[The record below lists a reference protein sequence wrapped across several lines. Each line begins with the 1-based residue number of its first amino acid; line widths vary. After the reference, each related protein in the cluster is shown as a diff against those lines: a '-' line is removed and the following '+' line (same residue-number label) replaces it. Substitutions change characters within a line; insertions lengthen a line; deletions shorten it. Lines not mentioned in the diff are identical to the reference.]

1 MRELASES
9 LWHGHGGRR
18 RDSGEVE
25 AGSRTARLV
34 QRARERV
41 RGGEGSGCAVGCV
54 RQATTCGTVRR
65 RRGETRSGRTRDRV
79 LAESRDPGPRR
90 RGQTCG
96 GGQRGCVR
104 TQRGHSEAGLR
115 SRPRARPGAPGP
127 RRRLGSE
134 EGVARHGRP
143 CVRVPKGTARARQ
156 NAIATTRLG
165 TGRGEVEARRR
176 CEDRA
181 RATAKGHSA
190 GAKAGFVPRVWVWPR
205 PCVRSVLVCA
215 RGEGQGT
222 FSGSN
227 GVHARGTRTARP

>member
-1 MRELASES
+1 M
-9 LWHGHGGRR
+9 
-18 RDSGEVE
+18 
-25 AGSRTARLV
+25 
-34 QRARERV
+34 
-41 RGGEGSGCAVGCV
+41 
-54 RQATTCGTVRR
+54 
-65 RRGETRSGRTRDRV
+65 
-79 LAESRDPGPRR
+79 LAESKVPGPRR

-96 GGQRGCVR
+96 GGQRGRVR
-104 TQRGHSEAGLR
+104 TQRDHGEAGLR
-115 SRPRARPGAPGP
+115 SRLRARLGAPGQ

-156 NAIATTRLG
+156 NATATMRLG

-215 RGEGQGT
+215 RGEGKARSRDPT
-222 FSGSN
+222 ACTHAARARRRHSESGRSRC
-227 GVHARGTRTARP
+227 GSRQQDLPQRAKEAAPKLP